1 MKRLTSKCSQ
11 ASGKP
16 CIVRQ
21 QGVAAVEFAL
31 VLVILLVIVA
41 AIIEFGRIFWYD
53 TALTKATR
61 DGARQM
67 ALSQSFADLE
77 DVRALVVAEA
87 NAARIAQE
95 GTTQILTD
103 ENVLL
108 ECLNGT
114 FGIVACSDDDPPAHV
129 RVSIIDF
136 NVTIGSWM
144 PLINAEEGYPSVSL
158 SPQTTMSYMP

>member
-1 MKRLTSKCSQ
+1 M
-11 ASGKP
+11 
-16 CIVRQ
+16 
-21 QGVAAVEFAL
+21 AAIEFAL
-31 VLVILLVIVA
+31 VLVILLMIVA

-67 ALSQSFADLE
+67 ALLQSFADLE
-77 DVRALVVAEA
+77 DVRALVVTEA

-95 GTTQILTD
+95 GTAQIMAD
-103 ENVLL
+103 DNVLL
-108 ECLNGT
+108 ECLNET
-114 FGIVACSDDDPPAHV
+114 FGIVACSNDDPPAHV

-144 PLINAEEGYPSVSL
+144 PLINAEEGYPNVSL
-158 SPQTTMSYMP
+158 SPQTTMTYMP